1 MPAAGIDAYA
11 WIKPPG
17 VSDGSRVN
25 VTSPDGIRPDPM
37 CDPTYSQVTNGYVPS
52 GALPYA
58 PPAGQWF
65 GAQFQQL
72 LANAYPP
79 L

>member
-1 MPAAGIDAYA
+1 M
-11 WIKPPG
+11 
-17 VSDGSRVN
+17 N